1 MAKKSIIYTLITG
14 VTAAILWFILT
25 NIGIELN
32 ITFFAAIAIIFLL
45 MGIGELFYIFSTK
58 PTDKPAG
65 ITNKYM
71 LVKVAKIGIGA
82 VLLLIIYKIAD
93 QNIEWYIL
101 TFGVFYI
108 LLLAFEVYWLKEN
121 ERRISNSKRVNNS
134 SNE

>member
-1 MAKKSIIYTLITG
+1 MARKSIIYTLITG
-14 VTAAILWFILT
+14 ATAVILWFILF
-25 NIGIELN
+25 NIGIE
-32 ITFFAAIAIIFLL
+32 ISISFFATIVVVFLL
-45 MGIGELFYIFSTK
+45 IGIGELFYIFSTK
-58 PTDKPAG
+58 STDKPAS

-71 LVKVAKIGIGA
+71 LVKVAKIGVGA

-108 LLLAFEVYWLKEN
+108 LLLTFEVYWLKEN